1 MEKRK
6 QEAEQKR
13 KEEAEKKRKMIE
25 EKKQSKADKGGETP
39 KPNKAKKLNADESD
53 DPIAKS
59 LKQRIAAG
67 GVTAVIVDKEA
78 KK

>member
-39 KPNKAKKLNADESD
+39 KPSKAKKLHADESD